1 MIYSTVK
8 LVVLL
13 ELEPVQQI
21 MSKSRLENDPKVDVL
36 IFMVNNNYKIWVIL
50 VKKLEEPSV
59 TDAYKNKWGVDV
71 LDIQLVY
78 MYCWLVLTPPSIR
91 SNSKNYM
98 TVD

>member
-36 IFMVNNNYKIWVIL
+36 IFMVNNNCKIWVIL

-59 TDAYKNKWGVDV
+59 TDANKNKQGVEI
-71 LDIQLVY
+71 LDI
-78 MYCWLVLTPPSIR
+78 
-91 SNSKNYM
+91 
-98 TVD
+98 